1 MMRAGKSAAPARRK
15 ETVPAMRKTSL
26 VLLGAATG
34 VALAIIA
41 TLPPL
46 ALGED
51 ASPGA
56 SGINYKALDL
66 FGDTFA
72 RVRSRYVEAPNEGKL
87 IESAINGMLAG
98 LEDSYYV
105 DPQSAKQS
113 QACSGQSCPVGDLGL
128 EFMVADGLAKVIT
141 AVDDS
146 PAAKAGLMAGD
157 IIAEIDDESAQG
169 LNSYQV
175 AAKLHGEVGKALRLK
190 LMRPGQS
197 KPIDVSIVRDRVK
210 APLVRARPE
219 GGDVGYIRV
228 AQFDGQTGE
237 QLKTAIKDITAV
249 ITPDK
254 LKGYVID
261 LRNNPGGP
269 LEQAVAVADAFLDDG
284 EIVPIKRRKPD
295 ETQHFRA
302 KMGDLVGGKPLVVL
316 LNAGSAAGAEIVAGA
331 LQDHHRATVVGT
343 RSFGEGAVATLI
355 PLGADNGMIHLTTG
369 HYVTPAGKVIE
380 KKGIAPDVEVAQDLP
395 DDLKPTAKVS
405 GDQPSLQSWVP
416 SDPKDDKALNRAFEL
431 LRKTAQ
437 NVPSTPVRRAKA
449 N

>member
-1 MMRAGKSAAPARRK
+1 
-15 ETVPAMRKTSL
+15 MRKTSL
-26 VLLGAATG
+26 MFIGAAAG
-34 VALAIIA
+34 VMLSVMA
-41 TLPPL
+41 LPPL

-51 ASPGA
+51 ASPA
-56 SGINYKALDL
+56 APNANYYRALDL

-105 DPQSAKQS
+105 DAQSAKLS
-113 QACSGQSCPVGDLGL
+113 QACSGPSCPVGDLGL

-141 AVDDS
+141 AVDDT

-169 LNSYQV
+169 LNAYQV
-175 AAKLHGEVGKALRLK
+175 AAKLHGDVGKTLRLK
-190 LMRPGQS
+190 VMRPGQS
-197 KPIDVSIVRDRVK
+197 KPMDVSIVRDRVK
-210 APLVRARPE
+210 APLVRAHPE

-228 AQFDGQTGE
+228 AQFDGQTAE
-237 QLKTAIKDITAV
+237 QLKTAIKDITAA
-249 ITPDK
+249 IAPDK

-269 LEQAVAVADAFLDDG
+269 LAQAVAVADAFLDDG
-284 EIVPIKRRKPD
+284 EIVSIKGRKPD

-331 LQDHHRATVVGT
+331 LQDHHRATIVGT

-369 HYVTPAGKVIE
+369 HYVTPSGRVIE

-395 DDLKPTAKVS
+395 DDLKPTAKAS
-405 GDQPSLQSWVP
+405 GDAAALQSWVP
-416 SDPKDDKALNRAFEL
+416 SDPKADKALNRAFEL

-437 NVPSTPVRRAKA
+437 NIPSTPVRRAKA